1 MSSSFLICMETADGV
16 RNTALAAVVKL
27 PVSAIATKVRST
39 SRSSSGSG
47 WLSGAFM
54 LFDPSIFL
62 IESIISFRL
71 IEHQIRAIVNSIE
84 GSFRHLAGPAT
95 QPKQEAADAK

>member
-47 WLSGAFM
+47 
-54 LFDPSIFL
+54 
-62 IESIISFRL
+62 
-71 IEHQIRAIVNSIE
+71 
-84 GSFRHLAGPAT
+84 
-95 QPKQEAADAK
+95 